1 MNAVA
6 EDFTGFRPCLILAH
20 ADPAYAAQVVR
31 AFRRHGWDVYPAQN
45 GPEVRRLARMLEPQL
60 VVLQTDLPEESGWLT
75 CDKLTDEWPDCKVVL
90 VSAEPT
96 PLPRRLRL
104 LRRRRRPRGPQ
115 RRPGRPARPRP
126 RTGPAGGRLSRLP

>member
-1 MNAVA
+1 MKAVA

-60 VVLQTDLPEESGWLT
+60 VLLQADLPEESGWLT
-75 CDKLTDEWPDCKVVL
+75 CDKLTSEWPDCKVVL

-96 PLPRRLRL
+96 PSRAAFASFVGAAALVDRKDGLAALLGRFHEPALPAV
-104 LRRRRRPRGPQ
+104 G
-115 RRPGRPARPRP
+115 
-126 RTGPAGGRLSRLP
+126 